1 MMSHSPQAGT
11 VSGAKELS
19 LPRLLA
25 FAMPALPVAAYQ
37 LPFVIIVPK
46 YYADNVGLSLTAVG
60 ALIIAVRLIDAM
72 LDPFIGYFCDHTRPR
87 WGRRKTWFGLA
98 AIPTT
103 IGALMVFNPFP
114 NVDPANYL
122 FWGGWFFLWS
132 VMMSLGYTAL
142 SLSHQSW
149 AAEISTTYYGRNRV
163 FAAREVAVVLGTLV
177 ATGLPFVLTKLGMP
191 GDQPVLIGLSLLV
204 GMALPIFTV
213 MTVSAVPEPAHTR
226 HAPTAFLDGLKG
238 MISNGPFVRLLL
250 AFALSNMANGVP
262 AAILLYFVRDYIH
275 GNEETQRLFL
285 LLYFLFGVLSTPLW
299 LWLSKKTSKHRAWS
313 IAMAIA
319 CFAFIWTP
327 FVGWDTLGEKSVW
340 AFGFIMVFAGMAVGA
355 DLMLPPSMQS
365 DVVDLD
371 TARTGEQHTGFYFA
385 IWALAT
391 KLALSIALGLGF
403 VILGAVGFKKGEV
416 SDHTAVVEQ
425 VQQTVG
431 PDALAGIAPIE
442 PGKAAPIKKKKHN
455 GADSKPIKQTPVAMW
470 TLAILYAW
478 VPVLLKAIAVML
490 VWNFPVGPAEQ
501 ARLRAQIEAQM
512 ANGNGNGNGNGKGR
526 DRSKDPGADETSP
539 AAG

>member
-72 LDPFIGYFCDHTRPR
+72 LDPFIGYFCDHSRPR
-87 WGRRKTWFGLA
+87 WGRRKTWFGFA

-149 AAEISTTYYGRNRV
+149 AAEISTTYYGRNRI

-177 ATGLPFVLTKLGMP
+177 ATGLPFVLTKIGMP

-204 GMALPIFTV
+204 GMALPVFATLTV
-213 MTVSAVPEPAHTR
+213 ATVPEPPHTR

-238 MISNGPFVRLLL
+238 MIANGPFVRLLV
-250 AFALSNMANGVP
+250 AFALSNFANGLP
-262 AAILLYFVRDYIH
+262 ASILLYFVRDYIH
-275 GNEETQRLFL
+275 GDEETQRLFL

-299 LWLSKKTSKHRAWS
+299 LLLAKKTSKHRTWS
-313 IAMAIA
+313 IAMIIA
-319 CFAFIWTP
+319 SLAMIWTP
-327 FVGWDTLGEKSVW
+327 FVGWDALGEKSVW

-391 KLALSIALGLGF
+391 KLALSIALGTGLI
-403 VILGAVGFKKGEV
+403 ILGAVGFKKGEV
-416 SDHTAVVEQ
+416 SEPAAIVEQ
-425 VQQTVG
+425 VQQTIG
-431 PDALAGIAPIE
+431 PDAVAGLAPIE
-442 PGKAAPIKKKKHN
+442 PGKAAAKKNKKNHT
-455 GADSKPIKQTPVAMW
+455 ADSKPIKQTPAAMW

-478 VPVLLKAIAVML
+478 VPVVFKLIAVML

-512 ANGNGNGNGNGKGR
+512 ANGNGNGNGKGR
-526 DRSKDPGADETSP
+526 DGSKDPASDETSP

>member
-1 MMSHSPQAGT
+1 MSTSPGAGT
-11 VSGAKELS
+11 VSGSKELS

-25 FAMPALPVAAYQ
+25 FAMPALPVAAFQ

-46 YYADNVGLSLTAVG
+46 YYADNVGLSLFAVG
-60 ALIIAVRLIDAM
+60 AIIMVVRLLDAM
-72 LDPFIGYFCDHTRPR
+72 LDPFIGYFCDHSRPR
-87 WGRRKTWFGLA
+87 WGRRKTWFGVA

-103 IGALMVFNPFP
+103 LGALMVFNPFP
-114 NVDPANYL
+114 DVDPANYL
-122 FWGGWFFLWS
+122 FWGGWFFVWS

-149 AAEISTTYYGRNRV
+149 AAEISTTYYGRNRI
-163 FAAREVAVVLGTLV
+163 FAGREIAVVLGTLV

-204 GMALPIFTV
+204 GIALPVMASLTV
-213 MTVSAVPEPAHTR
+213 FAVPEPVHTR
-226 HAPTAFLDGLKG
+226 HAPTPFMDGLRG
-238 MISNGPFVRLLL
+238 MAANAPFRRLLL
-250 AFALSNMANGVP
+250 AFALSNMGNGLP

-313 IAMAIA
+313 TAMIIA
-319 CFAFIWTP
+319 CAAFVWTP
-327 FVGWDTLGEKSVW
+327 FVGWETLGPNSVW
-340 AFGFIMVFAGMAVGA
+340 AFGAIMMIAGMAVGA

-391 KLALSIALGLGF
+391 KVALSIALGLGF
-403 VILGAVGFKKGEV
+403 VILGLVGFDKGDV
-416 SDHTAVVEQ
+416 AAPAAVVEQ
-425 VQQTVG
+425 IQTIG
-431 PDALAGIAPIE
+431 PDGVHAVAPVE
-442 PGKAAPIKKKKHN
+442 PGKAAADVRKNHKKKVN
-455 GADSKPIKQTPVAMW
+455 DSAAKPIKQTPLAMW

-478 VPVLLKAIAVML
+478 VPVLLKLIAVML

-501 ARLRAQIEAQM
+501 ARLRAQIEAQI
-512 ANGNGNGNGNGKGR
+512 ASGNGRNGGK
-526 DRSKDPGADETSP
+526 PDE
-539 AAG
+539 AAAKAG

>member
-1 MMSHSPQAGT
+1 MTSNTPVAGT
-11 VSGAKELS
+11 EPAAKELS
-19 LPRLLA
+19 LTRLLA
-25 FAMPALPVAAYQ
+25 FAMPALPVAAFQ

-46 YYADNVGLSLTAVG
+46 YYADNVGLSLFAVG
-60 ALIIAVRLIDAM
+60 AIIMVVRLLDAM
-72 LDPFIGYFCDHTRPR
+72 LDPFIGYFCDHSRPR

-98 AIPTT
+98 AVPTT

-114 NVDPANYL
+114 DVDAGNYL
-122 FWGGWFFLWS
+122 FWGGWFFVWS

-149 AAEISTTYYGRNRV
+149 AAEISTTYYGRNRI
-163 FAAREVAVVLGTLV
+163 FAGREVAVVLGTLV

-204 GMALPIFTV
+204 GVALPVMATATV
-213 MTVSAVPEPAHTR
+213 LSVPEPRHTR
-226 HAPTAFLDGLKG
+226 HAPTPFLEGLRG
-238 MISNGPFVRLLL
+238 MAANAPFRRLLM

-313 IAMAIA
+313 IAMIVA
-319 CFAFIWTP
+319 CCAFVWTP
-327 FVGWDTLGEKSVW
+327 FVGWDTLGEHSVW
-340 AFGFIMVFAGMAVGA
+340 AFGAIMMFAGMAVGA

-385 IWALAT
+385 VWALAT
-391 KLALSIALGLGF
+391 KVALSIALGLGF
-403 VILGAVGFKKGEV
+403 VILGLVGFDKGDV
-416 SDHTAVVEQ
+416 ADPAAVVEQ
-425 VQQTVG
+425 IQTIG
-431 PDALAGIAPIE
+431 PEGAHAVVPVE
-442 PGKAAPIKKKKHN
+442 PGKAPAETQKQKHKKKTHS
-455 GADSKPIKQTPVAMW
+455 ASSKPIKQTPLAMW

-478 VPVLLKAIAVML
+478 VPVVLMLFAVLL

-501 ARLRAQIEAQM
+501 ARLRAEIDAM
-512 ANGNGNGNGNGKGR
+512 SNGNGRR
-526 DRSKDPGADETSP
+526 DGGDDPTAAPASP
-539 AAG
+539 ASG

>member
-1 MMSHSPQAGT
+1 MTNTTPVEGSSAA
-11 VSGAKELS
+11 AKELS
-19 LPRLLA
+19 LPRLFA
-25 FAMPALPVAAYQ
+25 FAMPALPVAAFQ

-46 YYADNVGLSLTAVG
+46 YYADNVGLSLFAVG
-60 ALIIAVRLIDAM
+60 AIIMVVRLIDAM
-72 LDPFIGYFCDHTRPR
+72 LDPFIGYFCDHSRPR
-87 WGRRKTWFGLA
+87 WGRRKTWFGIA

-103 IGALMVFNPFP
+103 LGALMVFNPFP
-114 NVDPANYL
+114 DIDPANYL
-122 FWGGWFFLWS
+122 FWGGWFFVWS

-149 AAEISTTYYGRNRV
+149 AAEISTSYYGRNRV
-163 FAAREVAVVLGTLV
+163 FAGREIAVVLGTLV
-177 ATGLPFVLTKLGMP
+177 ATGLPFVLTKLGLP

-204 GMALPIFTV
+204 GVALPVLASITVFT
-213 MTVSAVPEPAHTR
+213 VPEPLHTR
-226 HAPTAFLDGLKG
+226 HAPTPFMEGLRG
-238 MISNGPFVRLLL
+238 MAANAPFRRLLL
-250 AFALSNMANGVP
+250 AFALSNMANGLP
-262 AAILLYFVRDYIH
+262 AAILLFFVRDYIH

-313 IAMAIA
+313 TAMIVA
-319 CFAFIWTP
+319 CCAFVWTP
-327 FVGWDTLGEKSVW
+327 FVGFDALGPHAVW
-340 AFGFIMVFAGMAVGA
+340 AFGAIMMIAGMAVGA

-391 KLALSIALGLGF
+391 KVALSIALGLGF
-403 VILGAVGFKKGEV
+403 VILGLVGFDKGDV
-416 SDHTAVVEQ
+416 TAPTAVVEQ
-425 VQQTVG
+425 IQTIG
-431 PDALAGIAPIE
+431 PEGAHAVVPVD
-442 PGKAAPIKKKKHN
+442 PGAAPVDARKHGKKKPN
-455 GADSKPIKQTPVAMW
+455 GNATKPIKQTPLAMW

-478 VPVLLKAIAVML
+478 VPVVLKLIAVML

-501 ARLRAQIEAQM
+501 ARLRAQIDAQI
-512 ANGNGNGNGNGKGR
+512 AGARNG
-526 DRSKDPGADETSP
+526 SKDPADGETSP

>member
-72 LDPFIGYFCDHTRPR
+72 LDPFIGYFCDHSRPR

-149 AAEISTTYYGRNRV
+149 AAEISTTYYGRNRI

-204 GMALPIFTV
+204 GMALPVFATL
-213 MTVSAVPEPAHTR
+213 TVSTVPEPAHTR

-313 IAMAIA
+313 IAMIIA
-319 CFAFIWTP
+319 CCAFVWTP
-327 FVGWDTLGEKSVW
+327 FVGWDTLGEHSVW

-403 VILGAVGFKKGEV
+403 VILGAVGFKKGDV
-416 SDHTAVVEQ
+416 SDHTAIVEQ

-431 PDALAGIAPIE
+431 PDAVAGIAPIE
-442 PGKAAPIKKKKHN
+442 PGKAAPVKKKRQN
-455 GADSKPIKQTPVAMW
+455 GADSKPIKQTPLAMW

-512 ANGNGNGNGNGKGR
+512 ANGNGNGKGR
-526 DRSKDPGADETSP
+526 DGSKDPAADEKSP
-539 AAG
+539 AAV

>member
-1 MMSHSPQAGT
+1 MTDTMPRAGAAP
-11 VSGAKELS
+11 VAGELS
-19 LPRLLA
+19 LSRLLA
-25 FAMPALPVAAYQ
+25 FAMPALPVAAFQ

-60 ALIIAVRLIDAM
+60 AIIIAVRLIDAM
-72 LDPFIGYFCDHTRPR
+72 LDPFIGYFCDHSRPR
-87 WGRRKTWFGLA
+87 WGRRKTWFGVA
-98 AIPTT
+98 AVPTT

-114 NVDPANYL
+114 NVDAGNIL

-149 AAEISTTYYGRNRV
+149 AAEISTTYYGRNRI
-163 FAAREVAVVLGTLV
+163 FAGREVAVVLGTLV
-177 ATGLPFVLTKLGMP
+177 ATGLPFVLTKMGLP

-204 GMALPIFTV
+204 GIALPVLASITV
-213 MTVSAVPEPAHTR
+213 FSVPEPLHTR
-226 HAPTAFLDGLKG
+226 HTPTRFIDGLRG
-238 MISNGPFVRLLL
+238 MAANAPFRRLLL

-313 IAMAIA
+313 IAMIIA
-319 CFAFIWTP
+319 CCAFVWTP
-327 FVGWDTLGEKSVW
+327 FVGWDSLGTNSVW

-391 KLALSIALGLGF
+391 KVALSIALGLGF
-403 VILGAVGFKKGEV
+403 VILGAVGFDKGHV
-416 SDHTAVVEQ
+416 SEPAAAVEQ
-425 VQQTVG
+425 IQTVG
-431 PDALAGIAPIE
+431 PDGVASVVAVE
-442 PGKAAPIKKKKHN
+442 PGKSPHQRKHN
-455 GADSKPIKQTPVAMW
+455 NGDTKPIKQTPLAMW

-478 VPVLLKAIAVML
+478 VPVVLKLIAVFL
-490 VWNFPVGPAEQ
+490 VWNFPVGAEEQAKLRAEIDAQIKPGREDEPAE
-501 ARLRAQIEAQM
+501 AV
-512 ANGNGNGNGNGKGR
+512 
-526 DRSKDPGADETSP
+526 
-539 AAG
+539 